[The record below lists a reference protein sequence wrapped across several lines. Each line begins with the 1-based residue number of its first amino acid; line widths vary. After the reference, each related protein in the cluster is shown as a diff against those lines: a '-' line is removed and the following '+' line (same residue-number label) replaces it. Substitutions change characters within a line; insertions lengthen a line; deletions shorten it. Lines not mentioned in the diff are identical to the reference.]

1 MKASELFVLSVVGA
15 FFLIMGRKTP
25 KDENGENERVD
36 VNEVTDAET
45 GNKGTISWRGSPV
58 SVVKF
63 RSTYNIGEVRGGMF
77 YAEKGNAS
85 KRTTFSDLSSAI
97 ATAKRRNDPEGGGVQ
112 KAPEG
117 AQKKEPSLIPPTI
130 VPDYGF
136 GNAPSMGW

>member
-1 MKASELFVLSVVGA
+1 MKASELFILSVVGA

-25 KDENGENERVD
+25 EDENGENERVD
-36 VNEVTDAET
+36 VNGVTDAET
-45 GNKGTISWRGSPV
+45 GNKGAVSWRGSPV

-97 ATAKRRNDPEGGGVQ
+97 ATAKRRNDPEGGGVW

-117 AQKKEPSLIPPTI
+117 AADMEDAGMPSTLI
-130 VPDYGF
+130 PDYGF
-136 GNAPSMGW
+136 GDAPSMGW